1 MNKRLAAPIL
11 ALAGLLLAG
20 PAVAQLYSVP
30 MEGLGNTW
38 VKRLKLKGR
47 MDWEWIETYPDRVY
61 FATRRDA
68 TRQGDTVTM
77 WMRVEYKEVQSPSNH
92 YSALSKD
99 QWDCKQKRRNNL
111 GTFFFRHNNL
121 DDGDPEHST
130 SYFKTWEVI
139 KPGSLADTLLQFAC
153 SIYPTQQLTP
163 PAARPGS

>member
-38 VKRLKLKGR
+38 VKRLNLKGR

-68 TRQGDTVTM
+68 TRQGDIVTM
-77 WMRVEYKEVQSPSNH
+77 WMRVEYKEMQSPSNH

-99 QWDCKQKRRNNL
+99 QWDCKNKRRNNL

-139 KPGSLADTLLQFAC
+139 KPGTLADTLLHFAC

-163 PAARPGS
+163 PATRPGS